1 MGGFMTAYM
10 AGGRMD
16 PPFMPTK
23 TYPHIK
29 GIRVPVSGA
38 DPLVTDVYQVT
49 KDAEL
54 VSLAIACSRYD
65 DNDHWSFYI
74 NGQQVC
80 DSPRSTRR
88 NCRKGCSSRSS
99 SRSSKGTSS
108 ASSFTTC
115 HRRPSRCGSTIK
127 CSHKEELQCHMYRRP
142 SLRKALSRN

>member
-74 NGQQVC
+74 NGKQVC
-80 DSPRSTRR
+80 DSIYTKELPE
-88 NCRKGCSSRSS
+88 GLF
-99 SRSSKGTSS
+99 
-108 ASSFTTC
+108 FTVII
-115 HRRPSRCGSTIK
+115 PLKQGD
-127 CSHKEELQCHMYRRP
+127 ELRFEFHNVSQTTKSVWLNYQM
-142 SLRKALSRN
+142 LT

>member
-80 DSPRSTRR
+80 DSIYTKELPE
-88 NCRKGCSSRSS
+88 GLF
-99 SRSSKGTSS
+99 
-108 ASSFTTC
+108 FTVII
-115 HRRPSRCGSTIK
+115 PLKQGD
-127 CSHKEELQCHMYRRP
+127 ELRFEFHNVSQTTKSVWLNYQM
-142 SLRKALSRN
+142 LT

>member
-10 AGGRMD
+10 AGGRFD

-38 DPLVTDVYQVT
+38 DPLVTDIYQVT
-49 KDAEL
+49 QDAEL

-74 NGQQVC
+74 NGKQVC
-80 DSPRSTRR
+80 DSIYTKELPEGLFFTVIIPLKQGDELRFEFR
-88 NCRKGCSSRSS
+88 NVSQ
-99 SRSSKGTSS
+99 
-108 ASSFTTC
+108 TTK
-115 HRRPSRCGSTIK
+115 SVWLNYQMLT
-127 CSHKEELQCHMYRRP
+127 
-142 SLRKALSRN
+142 

>member
-1 MGGFMTAYM
+1 MAGFMTAYM
-10 AGGRMD
+10 AGGRFD

-49 KDAEL
+49 QDAEL

-74 NGQQVC
+74 NGKQVC
-80 DSPRSTRR
+80 DSIYTKELPEGLFFTVIIPLKQGDELRFEFR
-88 NCRKGCSSRSS
+88 NVSQ
-99 SRSSKGTSS
+99 
-108 ASSFTTC
+108 TTK
-115 HRRPSRCGSTIK
+115 SVWLNYQMLT
-127 CSHKEELQCHMYRRP
+127 
-142 SLRKALSRN
+142 

>member
-38 DPLVTDVYQVT
+38 DPLVTELYNVPQ
-49 KDAEL
+49 DAEL

-74 NGQQVC
+74 NGKQVC
-80 DSPRSTRR
+80 DSIYTKELPE
-88 NCRKGCSSRSS
+88 GLF
-99 SRSSKGTSS
+99 
-108 ASSFTTC
+108 FTVII
-115 HRRPSRCGSTIK
+115 PLKQGD
-127 CSHKEELQCHMYRRP
+127 ELRFDFHNVSQTTKSVWLNYQM
-142 SLRKALSRN
+142 LT